1 MECADIFILRLA
13 WRFCGVTR
21 AYWGC
26 AFIWRV
32 GGKKAKKWA
41 KLAVYDLYF
50 WAYYF
55 Y

>member
-1 MECADIFILRLA
+1 MSESKTTEKARPILEVQGLTKYFDA
-13 WRFCGVTR
+13 AKG
-21 AYWGC
+21 
-26 AFIWRV
+26 
-32 GGKKAKKWA
+32 KKWA